1 MADASTLFEDVV
13 DSATS
18 SQLEEEQEL
27 RFVSSLSSE
36 ETTQET
42 TVEAEGIAQ
51 TRRVWTPFDL
61 YPKYYYPKR

>member
-27 RFVSSLSSE
+27 RFVSSLSNE

-42 TVEAEGIAQ
+42 TVEVEGIAQ
-51 TRRVWTPFDL
+51 MGEFRDCSAMSE
-61 YPKYYYPKR
+61 

>member
-27 RFVSSLSSE
+27 RFVSSLSNE

-42 TVEAEGIAQ
+42 TVEAEGVARMVGKL
-51 TRRVWTPFDL
+51 TTDEEEMTSL
-61 YPKYYYPKR
+61 HCKS

>member
-27 RFVSSLSSE
+27 RFVSSLSNE

-42 TVEAEGIAQ
+42 TAEVERIAQ
-51 TRRVWTPFDL
+51 MGGDSASDATGASAPIEL
-61 YPKYYYPKR
+61 